1 MNEDFRTEQGYKE
14 AAYGDSLGRYTAKT
28 FGWMFIGLLI
38 TFGVAIGMYMTDG
51 LYYVSRVPGWYY
63 ILFIAEIGIVV
74 YLSAR
79 INQMTVGMAR
89 TMFFLYAA
97 VNGIVFSV
105 YFLVFDVV
113 SLWMAFAITAA
124 FFGFMALIGYFVNI
138 NLYEMI
144 PFMMAAMI
152 LLEGFWLLFID
163 LSAYET
169 VVCAIGIFIFLIVT
183 AYDAKKI
190 QAFYSYYGNVPE
202 MATKSSI
209 FAALQLY
216 LDFINLFVYLLR
228 FVGRRRR

>member
-1 MNEDFRTEQGYKE
+1 
-14 AAYGDSLGRYTAKT
+14 
-28 FGWMFIGLLI
+28 MFIGLLI

-124 FFGFMALIGYFVNI
+124 FFGVMALIGYQF
-138 NLYEMI
+138 LC
-144 PFMMAAMI
+144 AASI
-152 LLEGFWLLFID
+152 YDGRTDLFSRF
-163 LSAYET
+163 LA
-169 VVCAIGIFIFLIVT
+169 VVH
-183 AYDAKKI
+183 
-190 QAFYSYYGNVPE
+190 
-202 MATKSSI
+202 
-209 FAALQLY
+209 
-216 LDFINLFVYLLR
+216 VYQSVCL
-228 FVGRRRR
+228 

>member
-1 MNEDFRTEQGYKE
+1 MNEDFRMEQGYKE

-124 FFGFMALIGYFVNI
+124 FFGVMALKYQF
-138 NLYEMI
+138 LC
-144 PFMMAAMI
+144 AASI
-152 LLEGFWLLFID
+152 YDGRTDLFSRF
-163 LSAYET
+163 LA
-169 VVCAIGIFIFLIVT
+169 VVH
-183 AYDAKKI
+183 
-190 QAFYSYYGNVPE
+190 
-202 MATKSSI
+202 
-209 FAALQLY
+209 
-216 LDFINLFVYLLR
+216 VYQSVCL
-228 FVGRRRR
+228 

>member
-1 MNEDFRTEQGYKE
+1 MNEDFRMEQGYKE

-124 FFGFMALIGYFVNI
+124 FFGVMVLIGYFGNI
-138 NLYEMI
+138 NFSALR
-144 PFMMAAMI
+144 PFMMAGLIFLA
-152 LLEGFWLLFID
+152 GFWLLSMFIN

-190 QAFYSYYGNVPE
+190 QAF
-202 MATKSSI
+202 
-209 FAALQLY
+209 
-216 LDFINLFVYLLR
+216 
-228 FVGRRRR
+228 

>member
-1 MNEDFRTEQGYKE
+1 MMNQTYSQTS
-14 AAYGDSLGRYTAKT
+14 AYGESLGRYTAKT
-28 FGWMFIGLLI
+28 FGWMFAGLLF
-38 TFGVAIGMYMTDG
+38 TFAISVALSVSGGI
-51 LYYVSRVPGWYY
+51 LYLLYIPALPY
-63 ILFIAEIGIVV
+63 ILLIAELGVV
-74 YLSAR
+74 FYLSAR
-79 INQMTVGMAR
+79 IEKMSVGTAR
-89 TMFFLYAA
+89 AMFFVYAA
-97 VNGIVFSV
+97 LNGVVFSV
-105 YFLVFDVV
+105 YFLIFHVTVLMGVF
-113 SLWMAFAITAA
+113 FITAL
-124 FFGFMALIGYFVNI
+124 FFGIMALIGYFGNI
-138 NLYEMI
+138 NFSALR
-144 PFMMAAMI
+144 PFMMAGLIFLA
-152 LLEGFWLLFID
+152 GFWLLSMFIN

>member
-1 MNEDFRTEQGYKE
+1 MDGICYYCCIFRRYGADRIFWKYQFLCAASIYE
-14 AAYGDSLGRYTAKT
+14 A
-28 FGWMFIGLLI
+28 GLI
-38 TFGVAIGMYMTDG
+38 
-51 LYYVSRVPGWYY
+51 
-63 ILFIAEIGIVV
+63 
-74 YLSAR
+74 
-79 INQMTVGMAR
+79 
-89 TMFFLYAA
+89 FLA
-97 VNGIVFSV
+97 
-105 YFLVFDVV
+105 
-113 SLWMAFAITAA
+113 
-124 FFGFMALIGYFVNI
+124 
-138 NLYEMI
+138 
-144 PFMMAAMI
+144 
-152 LLEGFWLLFID
+152 GFWLLSMFIN

>member
-1 MNEDFRTEQGYKE
+1 MNEDFRMEQGYKE

-124 FFGFMALIGYFVNI
+124 FFGVMALIF
-138 NLYEMI
+138 L
-144 PFMMAAMI
+144 A
-152 LLEGFWLLFID
+152 GFWLLSMFIN

>member
-1 MNEDFRTEQGYKE
+1 MNEDFRMEQGYKE

-74 YLSAR
+74 
-79 INQMTVGMAR
+79 
-89 TMFFLYAA
+89 
-97 VNGIVFSV
+97 
-105 YFLVFDVV
+105 FDVV

-124 FFGFMALIGYFVNI
+124 FFGVMALIGYFGNI
-138 NLYEMI
+138 NFSALR
-144 PFMMAAMI
+144 PFMMAGLIFLA
-152 LLEGFWLLFID
+152 GFWLLSMFIN

>member
-1 MNEDFRTEQGYKE
+1 MNEDFRMEQGYKE

-74 YLSAR
+74 YLSA
-79 INQMTVGMAR
+79 M
-89 TMFFLYAA
+89 
-97 VNGIVFSV
+97 
-105 YFLVFDVV
+105 
-113 SLWMAFAITAA
+113 
-124 FFGFMALIGYFVNI
+124 
-138 NLYEMI
+138 
-144 PFMMAAMI
+144 
-152 LLEGFWLLFID
+152 FID

>member
-1 MNEDFRTEQGYKE
+1 MLFR
-14 AAYGDSLGRYTAKT
+14 S
-28 FGWMFIGLLI
+28 
-38 TFGVAIGMYMTDG
+38 
-51 LYYVSRVPGWYY
+51 
-63 ILFIAEIGIVV
+63 
-74 YLSAR
+74 
-79 INQMTVGMAR
+79 
-89 TMFFLYAA
+89 
-97 VNGIVFSV
+97 
-105 YFLVFDVV
+105 
-113 SLWMAFAITAA
+113 A
-124 FFGFMALIGYFVNI
+124 FFGVMALIGYFGNI
-138 NLYEMI
+138 NFSALR
-144 PFMMAAMI
+144 PFMMAGLIFLA
-152 LLEGFWLLFID
+152 GFWLLSMFIN

>member
-1 MNEDFRTEQGYKE
+1 ME
-14 AAYGDSLGRYTAKT
+14 TALADIQQRH
-28 FGWMFIGLLI
+28 WLDVYRSPYYI
-38 TFGVAIGMYMTDG
+38 GVAIGMYMTDG

-124 FFGFMALIGYFVNI
+124 FFGVMALIGYFGNI
-138 NLYEMI
+138 NFSALR
-144 PFMMAAMI
+144 PFMMAGLIFLA
-152 LLEGFWLLFID
+152 GFWLLSMFIN

-190 QAFYSYYGNVPE
+190 QAF
-202 MATKSSI
+202 
-209 FAALQLY
+209 LQL
-216 LDFINLFVYLLR
+216 LWKMFRKWLQNLLFLQHYSCILILSTCFVYLLR
-228 FVGRRRR
+228 FCRKKDVDDSHWRMNRLR

>member
-1 MNEDFRTEQGYKE
+1 MPVSTDQPDDSR
-14 AAYGDSLGRYTAKT
+14 YGKNHV
-28 FGWMFIGLLI
+28 F
-38 TFGVAIGMYMTDG
+38 
-51 LYYVSRVPGWYY
+51 
-63 ILFIAEIGIVV
+63 
-74 YLSAR
+74 
-79 INQMTVGMAR
+79 
-89 TMFFLYAA
+89 YAA
-97 VNGIVFSV
+97 VNSIVFSD

-124 FFGFMALIGYFVNI
+124 FFGVMALIGYFGNI
-138 NLYEMI
+138 NFSALR
-144 PFMMAAMI
+144 PFMMAGLIFLA
-152 LLEGFWLLFID
+152 GFWLLSMFIN